1 MLVPI
6 VLWIVALIFI
16 LVTLTNII
24 KRTIKK
30 KRCTAVTEGTITD
43 IKERIRSKEGV
54 RSREYT
60 PYITYS
66 VDGVEYNK
74 KFIKAYIGDTYKI
87 GQKVEIMYN
96 PKKPIEINKKGLSN
110 KADILIMCIG
120 VVIGVVGVVIL
131 LLK

>member
-1 MLVPI
+1 MNMLVPI

-16 LVTLTNII
+16 LITLTNII

-43 IKERIRSKEGV
+43 IKERIRRKEGV

-60 PYITYS
+60 PYVTYS

-87 GQKVEIMYN
+87 GQKLKLCTTRKSLSRLI
-96 PKKPIEINKKGLSN
+96 KK
-110 KADILIMCIG
+110 D
-120 VVIGVVGVVIL
+120 
-131 LLK
+131 